1 VISSRT
7 CNVSLTTLKTSPY
20 SLVKG
25 ESVYVKIISA
35 NVYGDS
41 AKYSDAGYG
50 AVIQNIPDAPISL
63 INDDSITNA
72 Y

>member
-1 VISSRT
+1 
-7 CNVSLTTLKTSPY
+7 
-20 SLVKG
+20 VKG